1 MVADDG
7 VSSGE
12 IPVPPSEVEVGVSAP
27 PPVEGGVRNCVVSA
41 SGDCAG
47 VAG

>member
-1 MVADDG
+1 MPDDG

-12 IPVPPSEVEVGVSAP
+12 IPLPASVVEVGVLDP
-27 PPVEGGVRNCVVSA
+27 PPFEGGVINSVVSA

>member
-1 MVADDG
+1 MPDDG

-12 IPVPPSEVEVGVSAP
+12 IPLPALVVEVGVSAP
-27 PPVEGGVRNCVVSA
+27 PPVEGGVRNSVVSA

>member
-1 MVADDG
+1 MAADDG

-12 IPVPPSEVEVGVSAP
+12 IPVPPSVFEVGVSS

-47 VAG
+47 TAG